1 VTLDIATIIDII
13 LLVGACVSA
22 VFSIFPK
29 RYPRAIFAFTIT
41 NLLIV
46 LFCIHRL
53 ALIIGFILLWVY
65 AGAIVAFS
73 VAIMN
78 IAGATEAAG
87 RIKGGI
93 IVLIIFLIITVLLV
107 MSLPPETLAAPVEI
121 TFRDFAHALWGTHAF
136 IAILL
141 SLLVFTIIASAL
153 MIVVFTLRSK

>member
-1 VTLDIATIIDII
+1 VA
-13 LLVGACVSA
+13 GAC
-22 VFSIFPK
+22 SIFPK

-41 NLLIV
+41 NILVV

-65 AGAIVAFS
+65 AGAIIAFS

-78 IAGATEAAG
+78 ITGATEAAG

-93 IVLIIFLIITVLLV
+93 IVLIVFLIITILLV
-107 MSLPPETLAAPVEI
+107 ISLPPETLASPVEI
-121 TFRDFAHALWGTHAF
+121 KFSDFAYALWGTHAF
-136 IAILL
+136 VAILL

-153 MIVVFTLRSK
+153 MIAVFALRSK